1 MTAGGRASLGRY
13 GRGVGLRTACAETG
27 GAETAGAESG
37 GVETGGP
44 GSGTVSTSGTV
55 SRAGRAVAVAAVLGL
70 LSGCGLVGGPQTL
83 RQDAPDTITV
93 SSPMVEQGTISRQ
106 YTCHGA
112 GKSPPILWSVMP
124 SGTKSVALVVDDAAA
139 PITPRAYWIVFDIS
153 PDTVDLQ
160 SGTLPTGA
168 RQARN
173 STGRVGYDPPCPA
186 GARHQYRF
194 TIYALSA
201 VLHQPNGT
209 PLKAAWMAIARDALA
224 RGRLT
229 ATAAP

>member
-1 MTAGGRASLGRY
+1 LGRY
-13 GRGVGLRTACAETG
+13 GRAVGWRARTVGQCARTAGQRAR
-27 GAETAGAESG
+27 TA
-37 GVETGGP
+37 
-44 GSGTVSTSGTV
+44 
-55 SRAGRAVAVAAVLGL
+55 AVAVTLCL

-83 RQDAPDTITV
+83 RLDAPDTITV
-93 SSPMVEQGTISRQ
+93 TSPMVEQGAISPQ

-112 GKSPPILWSVMP
+112 GKTPPILWSGMP

-139 PITPRAYWIVFDIS
+139 PITPRAYWIVFGIS

-160 SGTLPTGA
+160 AGGLPRGA

-173 STGRVGYDPPCPA
+173 STGRVGYDPPCPT
-186 GARHQYRF
+186 GSDHRYRF
-194 TIYALSA
+194 TIYALNS

-209 PLKAAWMAIARDALA
+209 PLKAAWTAIARDALA

-229 ATAAP
+229 ATARP

>member
-1 MTAGGRASLGRY
+1 LGRY
-13 GRGVGLRTACAETG
+13 GRAVGWHAAPADRGAVGTGTRGRGTISAGAVGGRVRVAALTG
-27 GAETAGAESG
+27 G
-37 GVETGGP
+37 
-44 GSGTVSTSGTV
+44 
-55 SRAGRAVAVAAVLGL
+55 LCL
-70 LSGCGLVGGPQTL
+70 LSGCGLVGGPQAL

-93 SSPMVEQGTISRQ
+93 TSPMVEQGTISPQ

-160 SGTLPTGA
+160 AGALPTGA

-173 STGRVGYDPPCPA
+173 STGRARYDPPCPT
-186 GARHQYRF
+186 GSRHQYRF
-194 TIYALSA
+194 TIYALNA

-209 PLKAAWMAIARDALA
+209 PLKTAWSAIARDALA

-229 ATAAP
+229 ATARP

>member
-1 MTAGGRASLGRY
+1 LGQY
-13 GRGVGLRTACAETG
+13 
-27 GAETAGAESG
+27 
-37 GVETGGP
+37 
-44 GSGTVSTSGTV
+44 
-55 SRAGRAVAVAAVLGL
+55 GRAVGWRAGTVGQDTVGMGTVGQDTVGMGTVGQGTVGQGARAAAIAVALCL
-70 LSGCGLVGGPQTL
+70 LSGCGLVGGPRTL
-83 RQDAPDTITV
+83 RQDAPETITV
-93 SSPMVEQGTISRQ
+93 TSPMVEQGTIASQ

-160 SGTLPTGA
+160 AGALPTGA

-173 STGRVGYDPPCPA
+173 STGRAAYDPPCPT
-186 GARHQYRF
+186 GTRHQYRF
-194 TIYALSA
+194 TIYALNA
-201 VLHQPNGT
+201 VLHQPNGI
-209 PLKAAWMAIARDALA
+209 PLKAAWSAIARDALA

-229 ATAAP
+229 ATARP

>member
-1 MTAGGRASLGRY
+1 
-13 GRGVGLRTACAETG
+13 
-27 GAETAGAESG
+27 
-37 GVETGGP
+37 
-44 GSGTVSTSGTV
+44 
-55 SRAGRAVAVAAVLGL
+55 
-70 LSGCGLVGGPQTL
+70 
-83 RQDAPDTITV
+83 
-93 SSPMVEQGTISRQ
+93 MVEQGKISPQ

-124 SGTKSVALVVDDAAA
+124 AGTKSVALVVDDAAA

-160 SGTLPTGA
+160 AGALPTGA

-173 STGRVGYDPPCPA
+173 STGRAEYDPPCPT
-186 GARHQYRF
+186 GTGHQYRF
-194 TIYALSA
+194 TIYALDA

-209 PLKAAWMAIARDALA
+209 PLKTAWSAIARDALA

-229 ATAAP
+229 ATARP

>member
-1 MTAGGRASLGRY
+1 VASERDVVMQRTAVARRAEGRAGVGRRQRGAV
-13 GRGVGLRTACAETG
+13 GRGRA
-27 GAETAGAESG
+27 
-37 GVETGGP
+37 
-44 GSGTVSTSGTV
+44 
-55 SRAGRAVAVAAVLGL
+55 AGRLARAAAVVGALSL
-70 LSGCGLVGGPQTL
+70 LSGCGLIGGPQTL
-83 RQDAPDTITV
+83 RGDAPDTITV
-93 SSPMVEQGTISRQ
+93 TSPMVEQGAIAPQ

-124 SGTKSVALVVDDAAA
+124 SGTKSVALVVDDASA

-160 SGTLPTGA
+160 AGALPTGA

-173 STGRVGYDPPCPA
+173 STGKVGYDPPSPA
-186 GARHQYRF
+186 ASRHQYRF
-194 TIYALSA
+194 TIYALDA

-209 PLKAAWMAIARDALA
+209 RLKEAWTAIARDALA

-229 ATAAP
+229 ATAEP